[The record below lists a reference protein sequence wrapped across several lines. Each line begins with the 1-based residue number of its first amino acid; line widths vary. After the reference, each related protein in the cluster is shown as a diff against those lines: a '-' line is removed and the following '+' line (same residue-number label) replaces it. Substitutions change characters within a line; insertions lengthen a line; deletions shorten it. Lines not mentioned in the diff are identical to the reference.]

1 MIRAAQTR
9 CQRVSIFAPAV
20 RQVARLPGK
29 MTTHMSVAD
38 DWQDFLAML
47 ALAIGG
53 DR

>member
-1 MIRAAQTR
+1 MISAAETR

-29 MTTHMSVAD
+29 MTAHMTIAE
-38 DWQDFLAML
+38 DWQDFLVVL